1 MPFSGTRQDVSNVV
15 LAVIRGIE
23 NGRNITIVEAT
34 VFGQDL
40 VVDQLAR
47 RGYASPILI
56 RFREAFPESSLSR
69 FGPDTCANAGRV
81 RDIVNAIWDEVK
93 PV

>member
-40 VVDQLAR
+40 VVDKVAR
-47 RGYASPILI
+47 RAYASPILI
-56 RFREAFPESSLSR
+56 RFQEVFPDSSLAR
-69 FGPDTCANAGRV
+69 FGPNTCADAARV
-81 RDIVNAIWDEVK
+81 RDIVNAIWDEVR

>member
-23 NGRNITIVEAT
+23 DGRNITIVEAT

-40 VVDQLAR
+40 VVDKLAR

-56 RFREAFPESSLSR
+56 RFREAFPDSSLSR
-69 FGPDTCANAGRV
+69 FGPDTCANAAKV
-81 RDIVNAIWDEVK
+81 KDIVNAIWDEVK

>member
-15 LAVIRGIE
+15 LQVIRAIE
-23 NGRNITIVEAT
+23 SKKKITIVEAT

-40 VVDQLAR
+40 IVDSTAR
-47 RGYASPILI
+47 RLYASPILN
-56 RFREAFPESSLSR
+56 RFEETFPGSTLSQ

-81 RDIVNAIWDEVK
+81 RDIVNAIWDEVN
-93 PV
+93 V